1 MIEKLNTMN
10 SMELPQLT
18 ELISTLE
25 QETKNQLIM
34 FIYRQSILKMN
45 F

>member
-34 FIYRQSILKMN
+34 LIYRQYILKMN